1 MGRIVALD
9 YGRIRTGIAVTDE
22 LHLIASGLSTVKT
35 TELLNFLKEFGEKE
49 SIDRF
54 VIGEPRQMNAEHSE
68 SEPLIMSF
76 IERLKKSFPGIPI
89 ARQDERFTSKL
100 AHRSLIDSGLKKKRR
115 QNKELIDEV
124 SAVLILQAHLDK
136 ARK

>member
-22 LHLIASGLSTVKT
+22 LHIIASGLRTVKT
-35 TELLNFLKEFGEKE
+35 TELLDFLKEFREQE

-54 VIGEPRQMNAEHSE
+54 VIGEPRQMNSEHSE
-68 SEPLIMSF
+68 SEPLIKSF
-76 IERLKKSFPGIPI
+76 IERLKKSFPGIPVE
-89 ARQDERFTSKL
+89 RQDERFTSKI
-100 AHRSLIDSGLKKKRR
+100 AHRSLIDSGLGKKRR

-136 ARK
+136 AKK